1 MSIVKVRAAL
11 ETQLAAM
18 VPQLD
23 TAWENAA
30 FQSTAGVPYQR
41 VNLMAAAPDNPTFGD
56 AFYRELG
63 YLQVTLCYPLQAGPA
78 AAAARA
84 ELLRA
89 TFPRGMSMV
98 KDGVTVTVQT
108 TPEIVPAIV
117 DGDRYCIPVRIRYF
131 ANIQP

>member
-11 ETQLAAM
+11 ETQLDAM
-18 VPQLD
+18 VPRID

-30 FQSTAGVPYQR
+30 FQSTAGIPYQR
-41 VNLMAAAPDNPTFGD
+41 VNLMTAAPDNPTFGD
-56 AFYRELG
+56 GFYREVG
-63 YLQVTLCYPLQAGPA
+63 YLLVTLCYPLQAGPA
-78 AAAARA
+78 GAAARA

-89 TFPRGMSMV
+89 AFPRGMSMT
-98 KDGVTVTVQT
+98 KDGITVVIQG
-108 TPEIVPAIV
+108 TPEIVPSMV